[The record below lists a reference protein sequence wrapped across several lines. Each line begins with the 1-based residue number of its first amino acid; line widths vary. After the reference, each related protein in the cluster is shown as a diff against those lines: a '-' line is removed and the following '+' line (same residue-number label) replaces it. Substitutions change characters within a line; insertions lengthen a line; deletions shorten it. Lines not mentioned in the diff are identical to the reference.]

1 MTSVVEVN
9 KSNDEEIKEYHV
21 KRLYELSLKSISQKP
36 QLEEPTQEQ
45 LSWSKNAMK
54 RGWNK

>member
-1 MTSVVEVN
+1 MTSVIQVN
-9 KSNDEEIKEYHV
+9 KSNDEEIKEYHL